1 MYPIWYHLHRG
12 NLRRSLLALCFHGS
26 TVNRAYSQ
34 RWKLLG
40 RTGFDPDLDLKRD
53 WQGLWQ
59 LTDHNP
65 ELRDGLRAYA
75 RLRDEDSPGTRGI
88 IQAMRQ

>member
-1 MYPIWYHLHRG
+1 MATVKVRAAISIRG
-12 NLRRSLLALCFHGS
+12 HGAAVQPTVDHGS
-26 TVNRAYSQ
+26 TINRAYNQ

-75 RLRDEDSPGTRGI
+75 RLRDEDSPDTRGMI
-88 IQAMRQ
+88 

>member
-1 MYPIWYHLHRG
+1 MFERHVEQSGAI
-12 NLRRSLLALCFHGS
+12 
-26 TVNRAYSQ
+26 
-34 RWKLLG
+34 
-40 RTGFDPDLDLKRD
+40 DPDLDLKRD

-75 RLRDEDSPGTRGI
+75 RLRDEDSPDTRGMI
-88 IQAMRQ
+88 